1 VTTVEE
7 LERRLDV
14 VEKGHAVLEA
24 ELRVELRHMGE
35 QLDRIEG
42 AVEKRPGG
50 NGGAMLG
57 GAGAGGLGG
66 LVAALAERFL
76 SGH

>member
-1 VTTVEE
+1 MTTVQE

-14 VEKGHAVLEA
+14 VEKEHAVLEA
-24 ELRVELRHMGE
+24 ELNLSLQHMTA
-35 QLDRIEG
+35 QLTRIEG
-42 AVEKRPGG
+42 AIEKRLGG